1 MEEEEKVSERLGRIE
16 KNMKEV
22 LKQQKEMIAQQDWL
36 KRWVEMIWKDTDDMH
51 LGMDGLYKKGES
63 EESDES
69 DELDQ
74 LEEHDWAAEIG
85 ELKAERIKARQ
96 NGEESEE

>member
-1 MEEEEKVSERLGRIE
+1 
-16 KNMKEV
+16 
-22 LKQQKEMIAQQDWL
+22 
-36 KRWVEMIWKDTDDMH
+36 MIWKDTDDMH

-63 EESDES
+63 EESDE
-69 DELDQ
+69 
-74 LEEHDWAAEIG
+74 LEEHDWAVEIG